1 MSNDDYPQI
10 PKLERFRY
18 TPFGRCIYCASAS
31 DLRIEHIIPYGL
43 GGTLELP
50 ASTCKS
56 CADVTSRIERVVL
69 RGELWAV
76 RVYRDVQSRRGHKD
90 APKNYPLEVEKDGTR
105 RTIELPASDYPI
117 LLHFPTFSAPRVLTT
132 AEKRPG
138 IDVTGI
144 ITLSFGPHPE
154 AVLRKLGG
162 DALCTTQTQ
171 HPAEF
176 ARMIAKIAYSMAAA
190 TGALELINEPSPIC
204 GVILGTDLAI
214 GHYVG
219 TLDYPLQ
226 KHEDQLHRVVVI
238 PDYQRGLLIGD
249 VQLFSD
255 SPAPRYG
262 VVLGSLRTEGQTN
275 NASRSFFVARLILG
289 R

>member
-1 MSNDDYPQI
+1 MSDDDYLQV
-10 PKLERFRY
+10 PKLDRFRY
-18 TPFGRCIYCASAS
+18 QPFGRCIYCASEI
-31 DLRIEHIIPYGL
+31 DLRTEHIIPYGL

-76 RVYRDVQSRRGHKD
+76 RVYRNVQSRRGHKN
-90 APKNYPLEVEKDGTR
+90 APTVYPLEIEKDGAR
-105 RTIELPASDYPI
+105 RTIKLSASDYPI
-117 LLHFPTFSAPRVLTT
+117 LLHFPTFSKPRILSTL
-132 AEKRPG
+132 EERPG
-138 IDVTGI
+138 IDITGV

-154 AVLRKLGG
+154 AVLRELGG
-162 DALCTTQTQ
+162 QSLSTTQTQ
-171 HPAEF
+171 RPAEF

-190 TGALELINEPSPIC
+190 TGALKLINEPSPIC
-204 GVILGTDLAI
+204 GVILGTDPAI

-219 TLDYPLQ
+219 TLDYPLR

-262 VVLGSLRTEGQTN
+262 VVLGLLRDQRT
-275 NASRSFFVARLILG
+275 IK
-289 R
+289 